1 MAPSGDA
8 ARRAAA
14 DTGVMHIVHH
24 AHLSCDQHGGTR
36 QLVAAD
42 HHQGIGQFQVWVVT
56 LDPGAATG
64 EQRHGGELVAIAL
77 QGSGKLLVDGGPQ
90 RFQAPCTLVIPR
102 DAVFHVV
109 NNGSTSLELVTV
121 FTQRPTA
128 ADEASS

>member
-1 MAPSGDA
+1 
-8 ARRAAA
+8 
-14 DTGVMHIVHH
+14 MHIVHH
-24 AHLSCDQHGGTR
+24 AHLSSDRQGGTR

-77 QGSGKLLVDGGPQ
+77 QGGGKLLVDGGPQ

-102 DAVFHVV
+102 DTVFHVV
-109 NNGSTSLELVTV
+109 NNGSTTLELVTV
-121 FTQRPTA
+121 FTRLPTRVDDA
-128 ADEASS
+128 AAP

>member
-1 MAPSGDA
+1 MRPGRPLPRLA
-8 ARRAAA
+8 A
-14 DTGVMHIVHH
+14 MHIVHH
-24 AHLSCDQHGGTR
+24 AHLSCDQQGGAR

-64 EQRHGGELVAIAL
+64 EQRHAGELVAIAL

-109 NNGSTSLELVTV
+109 NNGSTTLELVTV
-121 FTQRPTA
+121 FTRPPIA
-128 ADEASS
+128 A

>member
-1 MAPSGDA
+1 
-8 ARRAAA
+8 
-14 DTGVMHIVHH
+14 MHIVHH
-24 AHLSCDQHGGTR
+24 AHLSSDQHGGTR

-77 QGSGKLLVDGGPQ
+77 QGCGKLLVDGGPQ

-109 NNGSTSLELVTV
+109 NNGSTTLELVTV

-128 ADEASS
+128 ADEAAS